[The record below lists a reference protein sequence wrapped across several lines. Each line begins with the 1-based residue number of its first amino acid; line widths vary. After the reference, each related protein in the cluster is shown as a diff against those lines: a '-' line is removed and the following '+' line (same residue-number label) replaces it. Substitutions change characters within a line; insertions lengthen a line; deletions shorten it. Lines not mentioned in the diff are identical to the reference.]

1 MKRLHE
7 RCGVHAVTNVYL
19 TRPTMTSRLNPED
32 QRRVDEYLRA
42 PQHQVERRPFRPW
55 LLLVL
60 VLAVTIGL
68 GLISRL
74 LSELVL

>member
-1 MKRLHE
+1 
-7 RCGVHAVTNVYL
+7 
-19 TRPTMTSRLNPED
+19 MTSRLNPED

-74 LSELVL
+74 LSGLVPVSYTHLTLPTTPYV